1 MWPGK
6 PFNPSRNEASPLRQP
21 GRSGGPGNKSNPCR
35 LRTSGVAGTDIC
47 SPRGLPCLAGALPVF
62 PELMMPTKE
71 THELRTFLPH
81 CLRETSSE
89 NDSVVMR
96 RSPDPGLMGASAAC
110 CNLAASGSM
119 SLLSSPPPMCFQR
132 LLGGLRGAV
141 RSSSMLS
148 SLRRGSW
155 PAGQRAQRTGPT
167 FPVLP
172 LLGEG
177 LPSLWE
183 PQALGEAPHLDC
195 WLSPGPLF

>member
-6 PFNPSRNEASPLRQP
+6 PFNPSWSEASSLRQP
-21 GRSGGPGNKSNPCR
+21 GGSGGPGNKSNPCR
-35 LRTSGVAGTDIC
+35 LRTSGVAGMDTS
-47 SPRGLPCLAGALPVF
+47 SPPGLPCLAGALPVF

-71 THELRTFLPH
+71 MHELRTFLPH

-110 CNLAASGSM
+110 CDLAASGSM
-119 SLLSSPPPMCFQR
+119 FLLSSPPPMCFQR

-141 RSSSMLS
+141 RSSSMPS

-155 PAGQRAQRTGPT
+155 ASWASSTADG
-167 FPVLP
+167 
-172 LLGEG
+172 
-177 LPSLWE
+177 
-183 PQALGEAPHLDC
+183 PHLPC
-195 WLSPGPLF
+195 ASTAW